1 MGLIPSPAQW
11 VQGSGVATAVAKIQ
25 SLVQDLPYAMG
36 VAIKIFERIDSLSLF
51 ILSLK
56 IFYSP

>member
-1 MGLIPSPAQW
+1 MW